1 MTTFEI
7 DPEDIISDFLRI
19 HLLDPQSRAETSNTE
34 TFTALSGQT
43 DFSLTSPVGSVSCVT
58 SVTVEGV
65 TKKKW
70 LDFFWDYQNSKLTFF
85 SGLSLS
91 DEVIITYKYGASN
104 WIFSDRPDQRLK
116 ESGFPRISIFNVSGS
131 ARRLGQYDAPMESSI
146 MLQIDTWA
154 KNGQIFTINGKKY
167 SNEYYGRYLSR
178 KVTKAFE
185 DNEEDL
191 FPVLYNYNCN
201 GGPREAPYTEEFQA
215 HHTVTEV
222 NLKGLRLGRIE
233 KWAHKKDI

>member
-7 DPEDIISDFLRI
+7 DPEDIVSDFLRV
-19 HLLDPQSRAETSNTE
+19 HLVDPQARAEASDSE
-34 TFTALSGQT
+34 TFAATAGQT
-43 DFSLTSPVGSVSCVT
+43 EFSLTPPAGSVSCIT
-58 SVTVEGV
+58 SITVEGATV
-65 TKKKW
+65 KKW
-70 LDFFWDYQNSKLTFF
+70 LDYFWDYQNSKITFYTGLT
-85 SGLSLS
+85 LA
-91 DEVIITYKYGASN
+91 DEVIVTYKYGTTN
-104 WIFSDRPDQRLK
+104 WIFSDRPDEQLK
-116 ESGFPRISIFNVSGS
+116 VAGFPRVSIFNVSGS

-154 KNGQIFTINGKKY
+154 KNGQLFTINSKKY

-185 DNEEDL
+185 DNESDL
-191 FPVLYNYNCN
+191 FPVLYNYICS
-201 GGPREAPYTEEFQA
+201 GGPREAPYSLEFQA

-233 KWAHKKDI
+233 K

>member
-7 DPEDIISDFLRI
+7 DPEDIVSDFLRVRLI
-19 HLLDPQSRAETSNTE
+19 DPQARAEASTSE
-34 TFTALSGQT
+34 TFAATLSQT

-70 LDFFWDYQNSKLTFF
+70 LDFFWDYQNSKITFF
-85 SGLSLS
+85 TGLSLS

-167 SNEYYGRYLSR
+167 SNEYYGRFLSR

-185 DNEEDL
+185 DNESDL
-191 FPVLYNYNCN
+191 FPCLYNYICT

-233 KWAHKKDI
+233 K